1 MNLLEAMRVYVAVI
15 EHDGLRGAACALRID
30 EADASDRIDGLER
43 YLGCRLLLRGAHDE
57 LVCTDA
63 GVAFHACCRRTLS
76 AVERAVG
83 ERGAPA
89 QDASGAGFPL
99 RGAAQRAN
107 AAATVPSGS
116 PHHTLP

>member
-15 EHDGLRGAACALRID
+15 EHDGLRGAACALQID

-43 YLGCRLLLRGAHDE
+43 YLGCRLLLHGVHDE
-57 LVCTDA
+57 LVCTEA
-63 GVAFHACCRRTLS
+63 GIAFHACCRRTLS

-89 QDASGAGFPL
+89 AGFAL
-99 RGAAQRAN
+99 RGAVQRAN
-107 AAATVPSGS
+107 GAATLPSGS
-116 PHHTLP
+116 LHHTSP